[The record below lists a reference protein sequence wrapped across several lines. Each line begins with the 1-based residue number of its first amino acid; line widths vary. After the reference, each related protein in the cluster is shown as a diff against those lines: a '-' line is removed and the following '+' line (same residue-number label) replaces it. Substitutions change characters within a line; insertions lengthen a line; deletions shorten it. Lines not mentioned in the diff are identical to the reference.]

1 VAKYTRHAR
10 FANSDRVH
18 FSAEHAAGISGCG
31 PRRDGRAINRI
42 INGGIVV
49 SDTDEL
55 FSVRDKVV
63 LVSGGS
69 RGIGRALAE
78 GFTRRGSRVI
88 ITGREAASLG
98 VVAAEIS
105 TGTHPVD
112 FVACDVSKPDSI
124 ASMIEAVLA
133 KAGRID
139 CLLNVAGV
147 NIRKRVETYTVD
159 EYDYITNINLKGAF
173 LVAQAVG
180 RQMISQGTGGTIVN
194 IDSLN
199 TFAPLKGVLPY
210 AMSKAGLGMMTRGM
224 AMEWGDHGIRV
235 NAIAP
240 GFVLTDLT
248 KKLWSDPTMQ
258 AWGRANTP
266 LRRLG
271 QPDDMVGAAIFM
283 ASDASRYMT
292 GQVVYVDGGIT
303 CGMQWPIP
311 LS

>member
-1 VAKYTRHAR
+1 MGSILTTQDLPIPIGYIFRPGCDEVDLTAVPVSAFEWAETKGAGVSE
-10 FANSDRVH
+10 SDQ
-18 FSAEHAAGISGCG
+18 
-31 PRRDGRAINRI
+31 
-42 INGGIVV
+42 
-49 SDTDEL
+49 L
-55 FSVRDKVV
+55 FSVRDQIV

-78 GFTRRGSRVI
+78 GFVQRGARVI
-88 ITGREAASLG
+88 ITGRDAATLETA
-98 VVAAEIS
+98 AAEIS
-105 TGTHPVD
+105 HGVHPAE
-112 FVACDVSKPDSI
+112 FVPCDVSKPETI
-124 ASMIEAVLA
+124 GPMMAAVIA

-139 CLLNVAGV
+139 SLLNVAGV
-147 NIRKRVETYTVD
+147 NIRKRVETYTEE

-180 RQMISQGTGGTIVN
+180 RQMIAQGTGGTIIN

-199 TFAPLKGVLPY
+199 TYAPLKGVLPY
-210 AMSKAGLGMMTRGM
+210 AMTKAGLGMMTRGM
-224 AMEWGDHGIRV
+224 GMEWGDHGIRV

-240 GFVLTDLT
+240 GFVLTELT
-248 KKLWSDPTMQ
+248 NKLWSDPTMQ
-258 AWGRANTP
+258 AWGKANTP

-271 QPDDMVGAAIFM
+271 QPEDMVGAAIFL

-292 GQVVYVDGGIT
+292 GQVLYVDGGIT